1 MENAQSIIFQMQKVG
16 KHMMEKPRK
25 LCETQNV
32 HEEKGDSIQP
42 TPSLRGIICHNWL
55 VVSGSCNVHE
65 NRMMIPDHQY
75 TFQGVETTNKT

>member
-16 KHMMEKPRK
+16 KHMMEQPRK

-42 TPSLRGIICHNWL
+42 TPSLRGII
-55 VVSGSCNVHE
+55 SGIVEIYRNTTWGYHITGWWCQ
-65 NRMMIPDHQY
+65 IP
-75 TFQGVETTNKT
+75 VMSMKTG